1 MAELMLCS
9 SSDPQMV
16 NLLFLFNLWV
26 GEVREIWNGFLQSVI
41 FFSKS
46 FSYSFHFSQM
56 CLYFIFLLIKF
67 FFYIFYCKPFFLFT
81 WSIVFKYFFKFFFV
95 SLNSYI
101 VQRLFLTILLIRYLW
116 NFLIYLRRLFISNC
130 ESRCKS

>member
-1 MAELMLCS
+1 MAELMLGS

-41 FFSKS
+41 FFSES

-56 CLYFIFLLIKF
+56 CLCFIFLLIKF

-81 WSIVFKYFFKFFFV
+81 WSFVFKYFFKFLFV

-101 VQRLFLTILLIRYLW
+101 VQRLFLAILLIRYIW
-116 NFLIYLRRLFISNC
+116 NFLIYLRRLFLSNC